1 MKRIRILSA
10 IALGL
15 ALAGSVRYFCVA
27 LPAAT
32 AHAADKASAAA
43 ADWDQQAAARYLDS
57 RETWWQGWDHA
68 KRDHDTVCVSC
79 HTQVPY
85 ALARPELFRAL
96 GEKQAPV
103 PEETMVSN
111 IAKRVRDWDEMQ
123 PFYSDAH
130 SGPGKS
136 VESRNAESVLNAVIL
151 AFSDARTGTS
161 SDLGRMAFDHA
172 WALQSKDGP
181 TAGAWVWQNFHLTPW
196 ESPESE
202 YYWAAMIAVAV
213 GKEPDL
219 YRQDTGVKDHVAA
232 LNDYLR
238 GHYDAQPLFDKLVA
252 LWASHWFPDLLT
264 TSQRDALLG
273 VLYTLQR
280 PDGGWSL
287 ADLGTWKRIDGTPV
301 DTRPDGCA
309 TGLVVLILEEA
320 ADAGSHADA
329 RAEEHIEKGIAWLK
343 ANQDKSTGAWPAW
356 SLNKNRDPNSP
367 AGPFMSDAATGYA
380 VMALE
385 GWPTHIVYRNVQYG
399 FCLTLPGSWKGYSV
413 INEHWSGTPV
423 SDAKRPIIEGPN
435 LRIRNPNWTEEKP
448 YEDIPIMVFTS
459 AQWKLAGNEDYSF
472 SAAPIGPGE
481 IARNA
486 KYVFALPARYDF
498 DMAIGFREVDDL
510 IHQQALQAPCGNGPQ
525 GR

>member
-1 MKRIRILSA
+1 
-10 IALGL
+10 
-15 ALAGSVRYFCVA
+15 
-27 LPAAT
+27 
-32 AHAADKASAAA
+32 
-43 ADWDQQAAARYLDS
+43 
-57 RETWWQGWDHA
+57 
-68 KRDHDTVCVSC
+68 
-79 HTQVPY
+79 
-85 ALARPELFRAL
+85 
-96 GEKQAPV
+96 
-103 PEETMVSN
+103 MVSN

-320 ADAGSHADA
+320 ANAGSHADA

-343 ANQDKSTGAWPAW
+343 ANQDKSTGAWPLVLEQEPRSKLARG
-356 SLNKNRDPNSP
+356 SVHERRGDGLRGDGSRRLANAHRLQKCAIRLLSYL
-367 AGPFMSDAATGYA
+367 AGQLERIFSYQRTLERHTGERCEEA
-380 VMALE
+380 NHRRPEFAHSQSQLD
-385 GWPTHIVYRNVQYG
+385 GRKAIRGHTHYG
-399 FCLTLPGSWKGYSV
+399 FHFGPMEVSW
-413 INEHWSGTPV
+413 
-423 SDAKRPIIEGPN
+423 
-435 LRIRNPNWTEEKP
+435 
-448 YEDIPIMVFTS
+448 
-459 AQWKLAGNEDYSF
+459 Q
-472 SAAPIGPGE
+472 
-481 IARNA
+481 
-486 KYVFALPARYDF
+486 
-498 DMAIGFREVDDL
+498 
-510 IHQQALQAPCGNGPQ
+510 
-525 GR
+525 